1 MVGGLSD
8 RLASMIAYGLTGW
21 WTGDFFSGCL
31 ADWIDVIQPGWLAGG
46 LATHM
51 AFW

>member
-1 MVGGLSD
+1 
-8 RLASMIAYGLTGW
+8 MIFL
-21 WTGDFFSGCL
+21 SGCL

-51 AFW
+51 AFWQDGQLTNWL